1 MTVQKL
7 LGLLF
12 EHLEAGEISTIE
24 IDPMQIIIDYGF
36 ATEKYIYFGR
46 DLLTQYNKIFNYE

>member
-1 MTVQKL
+1 MTVHKL

-12 EHLEAGEISTIE
+12 EHVESDELFWFKVNDFEIELKTNEEKFFTI
-24 IDPMQIIIDYGF
+24 DLNQ
-36 ATEKYIYFGR
+36 